1 MAVDLNFL
9 LGNDSL
15 FDIVLP
21 FVLIFTIVFAIMQS
35 TKILG
40 GKKNIDAII
49 ALVFGF
55 LLIRNGVVVST
66 INRFL
71 PNVALLIVVLLM
83 ILLVVGVFVG
93 EDYGWSSGMKGLAAV
108 LAVIVV
114 LWIFGE
120 SYWSRYGIPNIF
132 AGLSSETKGVLT
144 FLAVLIIIVFF
155 VTREGKDKPAGET
168 FKNFGD
174 AIFKK

>member
-1 MAVDLNFL
+1 MAYDLSFIL
-9 LGNDSL
+9 RNDSL
-15 FDIVLP
+15 FDIILP
-21 FVLIFTIVFAIMQS
+21 FVLIFTIVFSVMQT

-49 ALVFGF
+49 GLVFGF
-55 LLIRNGVVVST
+55 LLIRNQTIVET

-71 PNVALLIVVLLM
+71 PNISLLIVVILM
-83 ILLVVGVFVG
+83 ILLVIGVFGG
-93 EDYGWSSGMKGLAAV
+93 EYEWSQGLKGIAAV

-120 SYWSRYGIPNIF
+120 SYWQRFGVPDIF
-132 AGLSSETKGVLT
+132 SGLSSETKGILV
-144 FLAVLIIIVFF
+144 FLAILIVIIYF
-155 VTREGKDKPAGET
+155 VTREGEGKKFQERVEDIGK
-168 FKNFGD
+168 